1 MEKIENSNFI
11 LFAAH
16 HYDNPQCMDEAE
28 FFDDLKRFKY
38 LKRLF
43 NKYHETGEIKER
55 LVLNHLMILYNLFGS
70 VGATKML
77 TFKLR
82 DYLPILKPFL
92 IVLDQLPERIPGIGI
107 RGEVI
112 ITSDITDDQH
122 IVDVLRSTLNG

>member
-1 MEKIENSNFI
+1 MNKIDNSNFI

-16 HYDNPQCMDEAE
+16 FYDNPQCMDEAE

-43 NKYHETGEIKER
+43 NKYQETGEIKER

-77 TFKLR
+77 FFKLK
-82 DYLPILKPFL
+82 DYSSILKPFL
-92 IVLDQLPERIPGIGI
+92 ILLDQLPDKIPGIGI
-107 RGEVI
+107 RNDTIV
-112 ITSDITDDQH
+112 TSDIESDQH
-122 IVDVLRSTLNG
+122 IVDVLRSI

>member
-1 MEKIENSNFI
+1 
-11 LFAAH
+11 
-16 HYDNPQCMDEAE
+16 MDEAE

-43 NKYHETGEIKER
+43 NKYQETGEIKER

-77 TFKLR
+77 FFKLR
-82 DYLPILKPFL
+82 DYLSILKPFL
-92 IVLDQLPERIPGIGI
+92 IVLDQLPERVPGIGI

-112 ITSDITDDQH
+112 IPTAITDAQH
-122 IVDVLRSTLNG
+122 IVDVRRSTFNG

>member
-43 NKYHETGEIKER
+43 NKYQETGEIKER

-77 TFKLR
+77 FFKLR
-82 DYLPILKPFL
+82 DYLSILKPFL
-92 IVLDQLPERIPGIGI
+92 IVLDQLPERVPGIGI
-107 RGEVI
+107 RGEII
-112 ITSDITDDQH
+112 ITTDITDDQH
-122 IVDVLRSTLNG
+122 IVDVLRSTFNG

>member
-43 NKYHETGEIKER
+43 NKYQETGEIKER

-77 TFKLR
+77 FFKLR
-82 DYLPILKPFL
+82 DYLAILKPFL
-92 IVLDQLPERIPGIGI
+92 IVLDQLPERVPGIGI
-107 RGEVI
+107 RGEII
-112 ITSDITDDQH
+112 ITTDITDDQH
-122 IVDVLRSTLNG
+122 IVDVLRSTFNG

>member
-43 NKYHETGEIKER
+43 NKYQETGDIKER

>member
-43 NKYHETGEIKER
+43 NKYQETGEIKER

-82 DYLPILKPFL
+82 DYLPILKPFR